1 MEKLSLVRSEKT
13 IFLNRTCGKNQPRVG
28 SGGEERDEE
37 EVKQDAPGSE
47 TSRKKRSRRRR
58 RRSESI
64 LPFLDREDDA
74 SAEALRTFVHL
85 QERRV
90 PTRRAQTFLTDPQ
103 LWEKQGSVRK
113 VRVGDSGAAAAW
125 SSVQSE
131 VSAVSHASQPT
142 APTSA
147 LSSSS
152 SSLLFSVPENF

>member
-1 MEKLSLVRSEKT
+1 M
-13 IFLNRTCGKNQPRVG
+13 
-28 SGGEERDEE
+28 
-37 EVKQDAPGSE
+37 KQDAPGSE
-47 TSRKKRSRRRR
+47 TSRKKRGRRRR

-90 PTRRAQTFLTDPQ
+90 PTREAQTFLTDPQ

-113 VRVGDSGAAAAW
+113 VRVGDSSAAAGW

-131 VSAVSHASQPT
+131 VSAVSHTSQPT

-152 SSLLFSVPENF
+152 SLPFSVPGELLKTFFSSKLPTGGAKKKNGIIRGQR